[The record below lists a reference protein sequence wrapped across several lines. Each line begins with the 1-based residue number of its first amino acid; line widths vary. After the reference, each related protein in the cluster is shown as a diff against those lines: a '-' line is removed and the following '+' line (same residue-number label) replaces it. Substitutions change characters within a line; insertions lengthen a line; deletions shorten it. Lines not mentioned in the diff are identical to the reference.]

1 MKLHNLIL
9 KIIERILSLAL
20 KYKPI
25 MDSFPLNLSTQD
37 GKINGESER
46 AMIMIIII
54 IIYKFFLWVAIIII
68 IN

>member
-9 KIIERILSLAL
+9 KIIERILSPAI
-20 KYKPI
+20 KYNPI

-46 AMIMIIII
+46 G
-54 IIYKFFLWVAIIII
+54 
-68 IN
+68 